1 MMLSGLTIKNLL
13 GTKIGID
20 PFNESQLNPNSYNVR
35 LHNELLEYDDLVIDM
50 KKDNPYHTITI
61 PESGYILRP
70 NRLYLGRT
78 VEKISTSDDTTE
90 DAYMMMISGR
100 SSIGRLGINIH
111 ATAGFG
117 DVGFNGHVTLEISVV
132 TPVRIYPNC
141 EIGQVYFEEVTLP
154 CNTYSGKY
162 QNNSGIQTS
171 QLFRDFK

>member
-1 MMLSGLTIKNLL
+1 MMLSGLTIKSLL
-13 GTKIGID
+13 NTKIGIE

-35 LHNELLEYDDLVIDM
+35 LHNELLEYDDPIIDM
-50 KKDNPYHTITI
+50 KKDNPYHKIII
-61 PESGYILRP
+61 PEDGYILKP

-78 VEKISTSDDTTE
+78 VELISTSSNTDE

-117 DVGFNGHVTLEISVV
+117 DVGFCGYVTLEISVI

-154 CNTYSGKY
+154 CKPYSGKY
-162 QNNSGIQTS
+162 QNNADIQTS